1 VETYRKLGAPK
12 PKVFDISKLTAAFHY
27 FSSPSRTGKVAVSY
41 ENPESLIPVRPIS
54 GEGM

>member
-54 GEGM
+54 GE